1 MVEKKFTVID
11 KVGIHARPA
20 SALVQAAGQF
30 TSDVQLEYNGKSVN
44 LKSIM
49 GIMSLGIGQDAEII
63 IRAEGDDEQ
72 AALEKLEE
80 TMSKEGLAE

>member
-49 GIMSLGIGQDAEII
+49 GIMSLGIGQDADII